1 MVDKV
6 LVSETREGK
15 FTSQITV
22 GRHTLRADEPL
33 ASGGT
38 DTGPSPYEL
47 LCAALGACTA
57 MTIRLYAD
65 LKGIPVER
73 VSVELR
79 HEKIHASD
87 CAECETREGRIDRI
101 ERLIRLEGNLDEAQ
115 RQKLLEIANKC
126 PVHRTLHSEVYVP
139 TRLAQ

>member
-1 MVDKV
+1 MTDKV